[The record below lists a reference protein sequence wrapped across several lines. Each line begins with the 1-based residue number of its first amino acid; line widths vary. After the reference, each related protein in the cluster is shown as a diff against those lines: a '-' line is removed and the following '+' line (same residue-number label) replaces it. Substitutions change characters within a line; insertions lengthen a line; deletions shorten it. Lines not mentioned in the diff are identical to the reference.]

1 LATISISHIEST
13 PLQAVDRVLSRAVDA
28 GRVPGVVSAVGS
40 SETCRYRAAFGAAA
54 TDPYRPM
61 AVDTIFS
68 IASMTKLVTS
78 VAIMI
83 LVDEGKV
90 DLDAPLADYLP
101 GFVQPEVLIEFDGA
115 TGRCTTRPA
124 SRQATI
130 RELLSHS
137 GGYGYW
143 FLDEPLRVA
152 SGSDPDLFSPPFLI
166 ADPGTRFRYST
177 SADVV
182 GQLVEPVTGLP
193 LDDFFEARIFVPL
206 GMPDTGFKRPAE
218 SARVAHVHRRS
229 GKGFRQLPL
238 DDQDNVVRGG
248 GGLYSTAVD
257 YSRLLRCLMR
267 GGELDG
273 TRLLGDSAVAEISRN
288 QIGDF
293 QAEMQRTALADR
305 SNDFVF
311 MDGTQKF
318 GFGVMIET
326 EQHPGKRSIG
336 SYGWGGIVNT
346 YFWVDP
352 DRDLAAVLMMQ
363 IAPFAS
369 RASVELL
376 DEFEVAVY
384 KDWLQEGAV

>member
-1 LATISISHIEST
+1 
-13 PLQAVDRVLSRAVDA
+13 
-28 GRVPGVVSAVGS
+28 
-40 SETCRYRAAFGAAA
+40 
-54 TDPYRPM
+54 
-61 AVDTIFS
+61 
-68 IASMTKLVTS
+68 
-78 VAIMI
+78 
-83 LVDEGKV
+83 
-90 DLDAPLADYLP
+90 
-101 GFVQPEVLIEFDGA
+101 
-115 TGRCTTRPA
+115 
-124 SRQATI
+124 
-130 RELLSHS
+130 LSHS

-206 GMPDTGFKRPAE
+206 GMRDTGFKRPAE
-218 SARVAHVHRRS
+218 LARVAHVHRRS

-273 TRLLGDSAVAEISRN
+273 TRLLGNSAVAEISRN

-326 EQHPGKRSIG
+326 EQHPGKRTIG

-363 IAPFAS
+363 LAPFAS